1 VPSILGNAVLRSE
14 DPPLLTGE
22 ARFVAD
28 LPAPGAL
35 HAAFVRSST
44 AHALIS
50 KVDLEAARSAPGVV
64 AVAGAADLELP
75 LTPVGAS
82 RVGGPVDETRT
93 AVLGRPRLARERVR
107 YVGEPVAVVVAE
119 TPAAAADA
127 AELVSVELQAIEAV
141 VDSLAAL
148 ERDAPLLFPDH
159 GTNVVV
165 DDPTADGSAEVLE
178 GAEVVIRER
187 FVNQRLAPVP
197 LEPSGVLAVPR
208 PDGGVDVWATTQAP
222 FRLRDEVAAAL
233 GLRREQVRGRAPAV
247 GGGFGAK
254 GGVYPEM
261 VVVPALALRL
271 GRPVRW
277 VETRSEN
284 LVGMTH
290 GRAQVQ
296 DVELGAQRD
305 GTLVGL
311 RARLVTDVGAYAW
324 RGTFIPQ
331 VTKLMTSGTYRI
343 PRLAVRPMGVVTN
356 TTPTGPYR
364 GAGRPEAAALVERS
378 MDLLADELG
387 MDPVEVRRRNLIE
400 PSEFPYSSP
409 AGASYDSGNYRAALD
424 RALELADYEQL
435 RREQAA
441 RRAGGGRPLL
451 GIGVSCYVE
460 VSGSG
465 SEYGSVEVRPDGTV
479 TVTVGTSPHGQ
490 GHETAFA
497 QVAASVLEVPFELVR
512 VVHSDTGVVPRGV
525 GTFGSRSGQLGGSAV
540 YRAGEVVAARARRLA
555 AQLLEASEED
565 LVRGDDGSFGVAG
578 VPSRRLSWGRLAAAG
593 HGDSRA
599 AAQDSQVAAAHGDET
614 GDGAD
619 STLFAE
625 VDFSQQGTFPF
636 GAQVAVVEVDPET
649 GKVWLRRLVAV
660 DDCGTVINP
669 MIVAGQTHGGLA
681 QGVAQALFEGVSYD
695 EAGNPL
701 TSSLLT
707 YCVPSAAELPSW
719 EIDHT
724 VTPSPRN
731 PLGAKGAGEAA
742 TTGSPPAV
750 QNAVIDALKP
760 YGVRHLD
767 LPLTPE
773 RVWRAIN
780 RATASPS

>member
-1 VPSILGNAVLRSE
+1 M
-14 DPPLLTGE
+14 
-22 ARFVAD
+22 
-28 LPAPGAL
+28 GA
-35 HAAFVRSST
+35 
-44 AHALIS
+44 
-50 KVDLEAARSAPGVV
+50 G
-64 AVAGAADLELP
+64 
-75 LTPVGAS
+75 
-82 RVGGPVDETRT
+82 RVGGPVDERRS
-93 AVLGRPRLARERVR
+93 AVLGRPRLAGDRVR
-107 YVGEPVAVVVAE
+107 YVGEPIAAVVAE
-119 TPAAAADA
+119 TQALAADA
-127 AELVSVELQAIEAV
+127 AELVRVDLEPEEPV
-141 VDSLAAL
+141 VDSLAAM
-148 ERDAPLLFPDH
+148 APGSPLLFPAN

-165 DDPTADGSAEVLE
+165 DDPSADSPDALE
-178 GAEVVIRER
+178 GAEVVIRRR

-197 LEPSGVLAVPR
+197 IEPSGVLAVPG
-208 PDGGVDVWATTQAP
+208 PDGDLEVWATTQAP

-233 GLRREQVRGRAPAV
+233 SIERDRVRGRAPAV

-254 GGVYPEM
+254 GGVYPE
-261 VVVPALALRL
+261 VVVVSALALRL
-271 GRPVRW
+271 GRPVRFM
-277 VETRSEN
+277 ETRSEN

-296 DVELGAQRD
+296 DVELGARRD

-311 RARLVTDVGAYAW
+311 RARVLTDVGAYAW

-343 PRLAVRPMGVVTN
+343 PRIAVRPMGVVTN

-364 GAGRPEAAALVERS
+364 GAGRPEAAALIERS

-387 MDPVEVRRRNLIE
+387 MDPVELRRRNLID
-400 PSEFPYSSP
+400 PSEFPYASP
-409 AGASYDSGNYRAALD
+409 AGASYDSGNYRGALD
-424 RALELADYEQL
+424 RALEVAGYERL
-435 RREQAA
+435 RKEQAE
-441 RRAGGGRPLL
+441 RRAAEETPLL

-465 SEYGSVEVRPDGTV
+465 SEYGAVEVHPDGTV

-497 QVAASVLEVPFELVR
+497 QVAATVLGVPFDLIR

-540 YRAGEVVAARARRLA
+540 YEAGEQVAERARRLA
-555 AQLLEASEED
+555 AHLLEASEED
-565 LVRGDDGSFGVAG
+565 LVRGDDGGFSVAG
-578 VPSRRLSWGRLAAAG
+578 VPAREVSWQAVAAAG
-593 HGDSRA
+593 H
-599 AAQDSQVAAAHGDET
+599 
-614 GDGAD
+614 DGTAIGPGQEAG
-619 STLFAE
+619 LFAE
-625 VDFSQQGTFPF
+625 TDFAQQGTFPF
-636 GAQVAVVEVDPET
+636 GAQVAVVEVDPDT
-649 GKVWLRRLVAV
+649 GRVWLRRLVAV
-660 DDCGTVINP
+660 DDCGTMINP

-681 QGVAQALFEGVSYD
+681 QGVGQALFEGVAYD
-695 EAGNPL
+695 DAGNPL

-707 YCVPSAAELPSW
+707 YCIPTAAELPSW

-760 YGVRHLD
+760 YGIRHLD

-773 RVWRAIN
+773 RVWQAI
-780 RATASPS
+780 REATTG